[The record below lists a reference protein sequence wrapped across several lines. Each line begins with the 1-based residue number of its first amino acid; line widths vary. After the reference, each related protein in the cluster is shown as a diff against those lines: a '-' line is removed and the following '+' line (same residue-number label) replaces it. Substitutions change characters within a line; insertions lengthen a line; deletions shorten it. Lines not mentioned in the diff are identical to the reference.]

1 MNFAVVRVTS
11 RLVDQAAMVL
21 FDASGTHFE
30 VLSAFFM
37 GGLFLITLRVFSKVC
52 FLAFGRTSKIPL

>member
-30 VLSAFFM
+30 VLSAF
-37 GGLFLITLRVFSKVC
+37 LWAAC
-52 FLAFGRTSKIPL
+52 F